1 MDENRYQIDLLNAI
15 NEKLDI
21 ECNMYRAVVDTSTC
35 AFLYYSFGE
44 DRFQTLG
51 DWKHYFQTI
60 VQSRKDLSLLYQE
73 IDDSFLPAVKELF
86 FIDRTEAD
94 CSEQTFKK
102 RDSDLW
108 IHCSVNVSYDSDGKP
123 QEKVIRFEDISK
135 QKKQNDEMAY
145 MAYYDYMTN
154 MYNRNHFVQ
163 TLMEWIT
170 RAEAESA
177 IVSVAFIDIDDFKK
191 INDGMGILEGDELL
205 QAFGGFL
212 SALCE
217 DDDRMICGH
226 FDSDLFCIAIYNPS
240 GKRSVS
246 AIYDEITE
254 RNKRPFKLSNEEV
267 TISVSVGVAEYPEA
281 AKTALELIG
290 FAQIMMYQAKD
301 GGKSGIRYFD
311 TPVINQFVRST
322 NIENKLKLAAA
333 NNELILHF
341 QPQYEAGTGRLRGAE
356 ALVRWKYEGDK
367 LMYPSEFIP
376 IAERS
381 NLIVDIGDWVMDK
394 ALNVLSRWQKEYD
407 EDFTMSINISS
418 VQFKRDD
425 FVRKLLRLLEIYD
438 VNATGIELELT
449 ETVLADNLDD
459 ASKKMDALC
468 RHGIQFAIDD
478 FGTGYSSLSYLSGLP
493 VHTIKVDKSFVDS
506 ISENASGTIII
517 ESIVHMVNKLGYKTV
532 AEGVERQEQYD
543 YLNDIGCGYIQGFFL
558 DRPMSE
564 EQIDALLKKR
574 M

>member
-21 ECNMYRAVVDTSTC
+21 ECNMYRAVVDTSTS
-35 AFLYYSFGE
+35 AFLYYSFEE

-51 DWKHYFQTI
+51 DWNHYFETA
-60 VQSRKDLSLLYQE
+60 VQSKKDLSLLYQE
-73 IDDSFLPAVKELF
+73 IDESFLPAIKELF
-86 FIDRTEAD
+86 FIDQTEVD
-94 CSEQTFKK
+94 SSEQVFKK

-108 IHCSVNVSYDSDGKP
+108 IRCSVNVSHASDGKP
-123 QEKVIRFEDISK
+123 SEKVIRFEDISK

-163 TLMEWIT
+163 TLMEWVS

-205 QAFGGFL
+205 QAFGSFL
-212 SALCE
+212 SELCE
-217 DDDRMICGH
+217 DDDRIICGH

-240 GKRSVS
+240 GKRSIS
-246 AIYDEITE
+246 AIYDEIRE
-254 RNKRPFKLSNEEV
+254 RNKRPFRLSKEEV
-267 TISVSVGVAEYPEA
+267 SISVSVGVAEYPEA

-290 FAQIMMYQAKD
+290 FAQIMMYQAKES
-301 GGKSGIRYFD
+301 GKSEIRYFD

-322 NIENKLKLAAA
+322 NIENRLKLAAA
-333 NNELILHF
+333 NNELVLHY
-341 QPQYEAGTGRLRGAE
+341 QPQYEAGTGRLRGVE
-356 ALVRWKYEGDK
+356 ALVRWRYEGDK
-367 LMYPSEFIP
+367 LMYPGEFIP

-381 NLIVDIGDWVMDK
+381 NLIIDIGDWVMDK
-394 ALNVLSRWQKEYD
+394 ALSMLATWQKEYD
-407 EDFTMSINISS
+407 EDFTMSINISPI
-418 VQFKRDD
+418 QFKRDD
-425 FVRKLLRLLEIYD
+425 FVRKLLRLLSIYD
-438 VNATGIELELT
+438 VNPAGIELELT
-449 ETVLADNLDD
+449 ETVLADDLEA

-506 ISENASGTIII
+506 IARSDPGTIII

-543 YLNDIGCGYIQGFFL
+543 YLNDIGCGYIQGFLL

-564 EQIDALLKKR
+564 EQIDVLLKKR
-574 M
+574 V